1 MKTKRNWFSCS
12 FGKQVK
18 HSGLMRKCVEAALD
32 SLTVDNVIGMLE
44 KSLQH
49 EERRVQEA
57 CWR

>member
-1 MKTKRNWFSCS
+1 M
-12 FGKQVK
+12 K

-32 SLTVDNVIGMLE
+32 SLTGDNVIGMLE